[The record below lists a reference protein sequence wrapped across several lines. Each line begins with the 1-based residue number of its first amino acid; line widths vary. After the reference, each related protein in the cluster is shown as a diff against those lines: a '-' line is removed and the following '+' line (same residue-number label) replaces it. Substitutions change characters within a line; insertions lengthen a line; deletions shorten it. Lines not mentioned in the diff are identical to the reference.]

1 MNPYEKCPIFEN
13 ENYFMRLVEAGDAL
27 DLFLVYSDEKAVPF
41 FNSDNC
47 NGDTFHYTAMEH
59 MQGAIQAWQN
69 EYAHKGFVRW
79 AILDKNVQQAIGT
92 IELFNRQSEDYF
104 NDCGILRLDL
114 RSDYERTECILEILS
129 LIVPSSCAL
138 FGCQMIATKVPPFA
152 IKRRAAVEQLGF
164 AASKEKLIGGHDK
177 KVYSDYYVLER
188 V

>member
-1 MNPYEKCPIFEN
+1 
-13 ENYFMRLVEAGDAL
+13 MRRIC
-27 DLFLVYSDEKAVPF
+27 FWCIRTKRQFPF
-41 FNSDNC
+41 SIVI
-47 NGDTFHYTAMEH
+47 TAM
-59 MQGAIQAWQN
+59 AIRFIILQWSIC
-69 EYAHKGFVRW
+69 KGQYKPGKTNMRIRVLCAGPFLTKCT
-79 AILDKNVQQAIGT
+79 AG
-92 IELFNRQSEDYF
+92 NRDNLSYLTVNQEDYF

-138 FGCQMIATKVPPFA
+138 FGCQMVATKVPPFA

-164 AASKEKLIGGHDK
+164 AASKETLIGGHDK